1 MRSAIERVRVNK
13 SASPKSPATQT
24 RPPKYGRKKRMPLSQ
39 WLWSGLGLAI
49 AILTA
54 ATLGAIAAWI
64 LPSPHS
70 FVQTQSSEKWG
81 FGYQLS
87 RPIHLLILGVD
98 GIEGSD
104 DRFSGH
110 SDTILLLRFD
120 PQDQSISLLSIPRD
134 TPADIPGVGTAKV
147 NLANY
152 EGGSKLAKETIAK
165 LLNGIEIDRY
175 VRINTEALREVVDAV
190 GGIEVFVPSAMS
202 YTDRAQQLEID
213 LEPGWQILNGSQA
226 EQFSRFRQG
235 AYGDIGRVQRQQAL
249 IQALRSRLTH
259 PTVLP
264 QLPKAIRIV
273 QKYLDTDLSVPE
285 MMALVSY
292 GLHVEPDR
300 LKMVMLPGQFGTEDT
315 DGDWTVD
322 ATGRDRI
329 LAEYFQ
335 QPIEIDPADRSRYR
349 LNPEKALDSLRIA
362 IQNPTPNPE
371 VGTQLQAY
379 LASKGAK
386 GVYLSETWLDRPH
399 NTQIIAQKGD
409 LKGAQFLQEL
419 LGFGQIV
426 ADSTGDVGSDLT
438 LRLGEDFNPATLNR
452 ETPSN

>member
-1 MRSAIERVRVNK
+1 MTIKN
-13 SASPKSPATQT
+13 SASPTSIVDKPDQAKQRRRTTLDWS
-24 RPPKYGRKKRMPLSQ
+24 R
-39 WLWSGLGLAI
+39 WVWSGLGLTI
-49 AILTA
+49 AVMTS
-54 ATLGAIAAWI
+54 ATLGAIAAWV
-64 LPSPHS
+64 LPSPKS
-70 FVQTQSSEKWG
+70 FVQTDVSWDRS

-87 RPIHLLILGVD
+87 QPIHILILGVD

-120 PQDQSISLLSIPRD
+120 PEDDSISLLSIPRD
-134 TPADIPGVGTAKV
+134 TPTNIPGVGLAKV

-152 EGGSKLAKETIAK
+152 EGGSNLAKETIAQ
-165 LLNGIEIDRY
+165 LLNGIPIDRY

-213 LEPGWQILNGSQA
+213 LEPGWQILHGTEA

-235 AYGDIGRVQRQQAL
+235 AYGDVGRVQRQQAL

-285 MMALVSY
+285 MMALVNF
-292 GLHVEPDR
+292 GLHIDPDR
-300 LKMVMLPGQFGTEDT
+300 LKMVMLPGQFGNLDT
-315 DGDWTVD
+315 DGDWTID
-322 ATGRDRI
+322 AAGRDRI

-335 QPIEIDPADRSRYR
+335 QPIETEKTERSRYR
-349 LNPEKALDSLRIA
+349 LNPERVLASLRIA
-362 IQNPTPNPE
+362 IQNPTPNTDA
-371 VGTQLQAY
+371 GNQLQTY
-379 LASKGAK
+379 LESKGSQ
-386 GVYLSETWLDRPH
+386 GVYLSQNWLDRPRQ
-399 NTQIIAQKGD
+399 TQIIVQKGD

-419 LGFGQIV
+419 LGFGNIV
-426 ADSTGDVGSDLT
+426 TDSTGDVGSDLT
-438 LRLGEDFNPATLNR
+438 IRLGEDFNPATLKMENLS
-452 ETPSN
+452 TSNP

>member
-1 MRSAIERVRVNK
+1 
-13 SASPKSPATQT
+13 
-24 RPPKYGRKKRMPLSQ
+24 MPLSR
-39 WLWSGLGLAI
+39 WLWSGLGLTI
-49 AILTA
+49 AIMTS

-64 LPSPHS
+64 LPSGQS
-70 FVQTQSSEKWG
+70 FVQTRSAGKPG

-87 RPIHLLILGVD
+87 RPIHVLILGVD

-110 SDTILLLRFD
+110 SDTILLVRFD
-120 PQDQSISLLSIPRD
+120 PEDESLSLLSIPRD
-134 TPADIPGVGTAKV
+134 TPADIPGVGSAKV

-152 EGGSKLAKETIAK
+152 EGGTKLAKETISQ
-165 LLNGIEIDRY
+165 LLNGIAIDRY
-175 VRINTEALREVVDAV
+175 VRINTEALREVVDAL

-249 IQALRSRLTH
+249 IQALRSRLIH
-259 PTVLP
+259 PTILP

-292 GLHVEPDR
+292 GLDIEPER
-300 LKMVMLPGQFGTEDT
+300 LKMVMLPGQFGIQDT
-315 DGDWTVD
+315 DGDWTID
-322 ATGRDRI
+322 AIGRDRI

-335 QPIEIDPADRSRYR
+335 QPIKTDVAERARYR
-349 LNPEKALDSLRIA
+349 LNPEKVLDSLRIA
-362 IQNPTPNPE
+362 IQNPTPNRDAA
-371 VGTQLQAY
+371 TQVQAY
-379 LASKGAK
+379 LESKGSK
-386 GVYLSETWLDRPH
+386 SVYLSENWIDRPQK
-399 NTQIIAQKGD
+399 TQIIAQTGD

-426 ADSTGDVGSDLT
+426 ANSTGDVGSDFT
-438 LRLGEDFNPATLNR
+438 LRLGEDFNPQTLTV
-452 ETPSN
+452 ETSEKSSPVDTSEGF